1 MQDGNT
7 KVHDSGSS
15 RRILSGSIGLGKLF
29 IPYCLFVLCLLA
41 LEDSVFGS
49 LQRSPSLFV
58 EAWYIPHGLT
68 SHPSKGRLQRR
79 QSLNNQQH
87 VLQKVQNVNS
97 IELPTLIKYGIS
109 TSGNTMMR
117 MSSRS
122 SSQSSPEDDALK
134 WQQQAQK
141 LRDEIEALEA
151 SKAKMAEEEQKQTQ
165 LLLDEKRDY
174 LERYSAT
181 IPILKPDGT
190 TVMES
195 VTFPPRLLVE
205 TTEDDT
211 DGDEAAAATSTMK
224 SSKIVVCEA
233 SLPLGMILGEHET
246 LMGMTAVDE
255 ILKDSNAE
263 TAGVQVGDLLR
274 GVTACRMEMD
284 TSNTWQLM
292 AGGIGRPKTV
302 RFMFSTDD
310 EKFETVM
317 EAVGS
322 NRFDPQERPV
332 VLVLE
337 RLE

>member
-1 MQDGNT
+1 MNSASSSKLQDGNNR
-7 KVHDSGSS
+7 VSS
-15 RRILSGSIGLGKLF
+15 RRLLCRSIGFGDWS
-29 IPYCLFVLCLLA
+29 IPSCIFVLCLLVVKDA
-41 LEDSVFGS
+41 IFGL
-49 LQRSPSLFV
+49 LQRSPSIFV
-58 EAWYIPHGLT
+58 QAWYIPQGLP
-68 SHPSKGRLQRR
+68 SHQYKGHLQRR
-79 QSLNNQQH
+79 SLDNQRH
-87 VLQKVQNVNS
+87 
-97 IELPTLIKYGIS
+97 IPPTLLHVNYIEAP
-109 TSGNTMMR
+109 TMMKDR
-117 MSSRS
+117 IGASGRTMLQMSSRP
-122 SSQSSPEDDALK
+122 SSPEDDALL

-195 VTFPPRLLVE
+195 VTFPPRLIAE
-205 TTEDDT
+205 TDNGEDTET
-211 DGDEAAAATSTMK
+211 PTTVK

-263 TAGVQVGDLLR
+263 KAGVQVGDLLR